1 MKNKPLYKISRSGLF
16 AAIICVCAFI
26 CIPIGPVP
34 VTAALIAVMLS
45 GVVLSPLEA
54 VAATLVYVVM
64 GALGLPVFSGGGGG
78 IGILLGPTGG
88 YIWSYPLLAL
98 VASLFTLI
106 NIKSKRLNYLTA
118 FAGCI
123 AGTAVC
129 YLCGTLQYMAVCN
142 TSFATAL
149 ITCIIPFIPFDIIK
163 SLIAIL
169 IGIPLKKRI

>member
-1 MKNKPLYKISRSGLF
+1 MKNRPLYRLSRSGLF
-16 AAIICVCAFI
+16 AAIICVCSFI

-34 VTAALIAVMLS
+34 VTAALLVVILS

-54 VAATLVYVVM
+54 VAATVVYVVI

-78 IGILLGPTGG
+78 IGILFGPTGG

-98 VASLFTLI
+98 IVSLFAIINFKNKFLKYLMAFVGSLI
-106 NIKSKRLNYLTA
+106 
-118 FAGCI
+118 GM
-123 AGTAVC
+123 AVC

-142 TSFATAL
+142 TSLTTAL
-149 ITCIIPFIPFDIIK
+149 ITCIFPFMPIDIIK

-169 IGIPLKKRI
+169 IGMPLKKRI